1 MKKPPWGGW
10 CVVLGLWARLCSCQI
25 VESLDMIPLSL
36 KLKERSAMNV
46 FRSVVHGTPIFSKNS
61 EGALVCNMDVEN
73 SIELYLRIIQCGDSV
88 EILSPESFK
97 KKFCKMLTKILALYQ

>member
-1 MKKPPWGGW
+1 
-10 CVVLGLWARLCSCQI
+10 
-25 VESLDMIPLSL
+25 MIPLSL

-46 FRSVVHGTPIFSKNS
+46 FRSVVHGTPVFEKQND
-61 EGALVCNMDVEN
+61 GTLVCNMDVEN

-88 EILSPESFK
+88 EILGPESFR